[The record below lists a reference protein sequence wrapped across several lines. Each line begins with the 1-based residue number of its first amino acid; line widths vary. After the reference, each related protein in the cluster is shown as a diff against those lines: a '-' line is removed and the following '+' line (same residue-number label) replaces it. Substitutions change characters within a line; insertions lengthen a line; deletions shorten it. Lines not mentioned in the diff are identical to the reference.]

1 LIPETEL
8 MGAMA
13 LGVNAIEIDRTNP
26 DVVYAGTTKG
36 LFRTEDR
43 GEHWERIGLALSDS
57 FVCCLV
63 LHPSDPMVLYLGG
76 PAGVWKSAD
85 GGHAWQA
92 VNQGLATLNIRA
104 LAMAPTDARTLYVGT
119 NGSGLYRSTDAGATW
134 TPVPLK
140 AAAKQP

>member
-1 LIPETEL
+1 
-8 MGAMA
+8 
-13 LGVNAIEIDRTNP
+13 
-26 DVVYAGTTKG
+26 
-36 LFRTEDR
+36 
-43 GEHWERIGLALSDS
+43 
-57 FVCCLV
+57 
-63 LHPSDPMVLYLGG
+63 MVLYLGG